1 MNPIEIENIEI
12 DLLLEAMY
20 KKHGYDFRSYSRMS
34 VKRRVL
40 KVMEDK
46 ELKSISEL
54 THKVLYD
61 DNYFDTTLRALSI
74 NVTEMF
80 RDPPFFE
87 AVRDLVLPRLAK
99 LDFFKVW
106 HAGCS
111 TGEEVYSMAILF
123 QEAGLTDRYRI
134 YATDMNKIVLKQ
146 AKDGIYPLE
155 HMKLFTSNY
164 QKSGGMGSFGDY
176 YTTNHQSAI
185 VANSLK
191 RNIVFAEHN
200 LATDGVFGE
209 MDLIICRNVLI
220 YFTRELQNRVVGL
233 FADSLCAGGILCLG
247 SKESMAFISKG
258 KKFVPLSD
266 KERIYARV
274 NEELSDGE
282 DERL

>member
-1 MNPIEIENIEI
+1 MDSIEIENIEI

-20 KKHGYDFRSYSRMS
+20 KKHGYDFRGYSRMS

-54 THKVLYD
+54 THNVLYD
-61 DNYFDTTLRALSI
+61 DDYFDATLRALSI

-80 RDPPFFE
+80 RDPSFFK
-87 AVRDLVLPRLAK
+87 AVRDLVMTRLAK
-99 LDFFKVW
+99 LEFLKVW

-123 QEAGLTDRYRI
+123 EEVGLTDRYRI

-164 QKSGGMGSFGDY
+164 QKSGGLGSFGDY
-176 YTTNHQSAI
+176 YTTNHQSAVI
-185 VANSLK
+185 ANRLK

-220 YFTRELQNRVVGL
+220 YFTRELQNRVLGL
-233 FADSLCAGGILCLG
+233 FADSLCSGGILCLG
-247 SKESMAFISKG
+247 SKESMSFSNKRKHFEA
-258 KKFVPLSD
+258 LTD
-266 KERIYARV
+266 KERIYTKV
-274 NEELSDGE
+274 GEKTTDGQ
-282 DERL
+282 DETL